1 VNLEASTTK
10 PRRAWLAA
18 LLSLFGGASGQVYCG
33 HLRRG
38 IVLWLLITFII
49 HVAASSCAAALPIGR
64 VGLALLLVLC
74 VLTYPVFMS
83 VDAFLLAKRDRIGP
97 LKPYQ
102 KWWFYILFFIT
113 FHLANTGFAHGVK
126 AIVAEAF
133 VIPAEAMAPTLQPG
147 DQILVDKLWFTPKR
161 LKRNSL
167 VVYRSAGP
175 NSPPHIMRV
184 VGLPGDEIEI
194 RSEQV
199 FVNGTKWDDE
209 HANFSGKVLLPE
221 MANYRHFSVPLDAF
235 FVLGD
240 NRRNANDS
248 RFNGPIPL
256 SDLIGR
262 ANIIYWSR
270 ERKNIVPGYSMR
282 YEPGPIAW
290 DRIGICFD

>member
-1 VNLEASTTK
+1 MEASTTK
-10 PRRAWLAA
+10 ARRAWLAA

-64 VGLALLLVLC
+64 IGLALLLVLC
-74 VLTYPVFMS
+74 VLTYPVF
-83 VDAFLLAKRDRIGP
+83 
-97 LKPYQ
+97 
-102 KWWFYILFFIT
+102 
-113 FHLANTGFAHGVK
+113 
-126 AIVAEAF
+126 
-133 VIPAEAMAPTLQPG
+133 
-147 DQILVDKLWFTPKR
+147 
-161 LKRNSL
+161 
-167 VVYRSAGP
+167 
-175 NSPPHIMRV
+175 MRV

-221 MANYRHFSVPLDAF
+221 MANYGHFSVPLDAF